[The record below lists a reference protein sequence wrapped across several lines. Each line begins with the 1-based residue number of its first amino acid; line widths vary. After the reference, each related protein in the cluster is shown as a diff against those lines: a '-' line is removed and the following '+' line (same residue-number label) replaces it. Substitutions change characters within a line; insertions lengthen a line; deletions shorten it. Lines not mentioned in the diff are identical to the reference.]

1 VSGSVVGVGPSQGRT
16 RRVRLPLVRALALVL
31 AASVGCTDPFG
42 PDRLVSLRPEMRRL
56 SFDDLATGLRDGGI
70 LYVYGTPSDST
81 FSLEPGQRVPL
92 EIAVS
97 SGDRDSVGL
106 YNILCPH
113 RERLP
118 GHIPC
123 FDLSLVMHEGH
134 DPTEFAGELSAAGGR
149 FVLISATRW
158 FAAVVFFSPDD
169 PIGRAKRARSWPGVA
184 FTELMVSTCIVA
196 SCPSLT
202 VPVPI
207 DVGLAVP
214 GDGIVQVRPGDTL
227 SVTYRQPRGGVLT
240 LQLLVP

>member
-1 VSGSVVGVGPSQGRT
+1 M
-16 RRVRLPLVRALALVL
+16 
-31 AASVGCTDPFG
+31 GCTDPFG
-42 PDRLVSLRPEMRRL
+42 PDRLVSLRPEVRTL
-56 SFDDLATGLRDGGI
+56 SFDDLATSLRNGGV
-70 LYVYGTPSDST
+70 LYLYGTPSDST

-97 SGDRDSVGL
+97 SGDRESVGL
-106 YNILCPH
+106 YNVHCPS

-118 GHIPC
+118 GHFQC
-123 FDLSLVMHEGH
+123 FRLNVAMREGH
-134 DPTEFAGELSAAGGR
+134 DASEMAGSLSAAGGR
-149 FVLISATRW
+149 FIFTSMGW

-184 FTELMVSTCIVA
+184 YTELTPLMCVA
-196 SCPSLT
+196 ATPCPSLT

-214 GDGIVQVRPGDTL
+214 GNGIVQVRSGDTL
-227 SVTYRQPRGGVLT
+227 SVTYRQPRGSVLT